1 MRQALDK
8 TGRDFVLSLC
18 TSCDWRLYD
27 GYARS
32 ANILRANGDTRAR
45 WSVILRNGF
54 TGDHWS
60 RLVRPGCWFDMDMLG
75 LGVMQMNVPSEE
87 NREGATDGLSRDEAI
102 THFLAW
108 ACFPCSLQLSCD
120 LSRLDDFTGALVAN
134 EEVLAVNQDDFAG
147 CAECVEETRTE
158 RNGKLERHVKLYRRP
173 LANGDVLFTA
183 FNLGEVSEKVTC
195 PLRTGDCTRFRDLLA
210 GEDLAS
216 PDFALPPHGARAVR
230 MILKGNAAN
239 A

>member
-1 MRQALDK
+1 M
-8 TGRDFVLSLC
+8 
-18 TSCDWRLYD
+18 
-27 GYARS
+27 
-32 ANILRANGDTRAR
+32 
-45 WSVILRNGF
+45 
-54 TGDHWS
+54 
-60 RLVRPGCWFDMDMLG
+60 
-75 LGVMQMNVPSEE
+75 
-87 NREGATDGLSRDEAI
+87 
-102 THFLAW
+102 
-108 ACFPCSLQLSCD
+108 
-120 LSRLDDFTGALVAN
+120 
-134 EEVLAVNQDDFAG
+134 NQDDFAG